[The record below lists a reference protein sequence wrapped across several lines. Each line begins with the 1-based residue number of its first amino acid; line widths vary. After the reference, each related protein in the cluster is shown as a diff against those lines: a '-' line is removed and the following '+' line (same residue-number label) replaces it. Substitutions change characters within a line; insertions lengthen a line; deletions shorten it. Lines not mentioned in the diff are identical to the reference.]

1 MGDAGFTLDERLE
14 RSSYLILRRGGIQI
28 RLADDS
34 RFPWVLLIPEQAQAS
49 ELHDLDKELRRDI
62 IDLATR
68 LGKVMKGIFEADK
81 VNVAAIGNLVPQLH
95 VHVVARRQDDDAWP
109 APIWGFGEPVPLTE
123 KLRRA
128 RAEAIAAAM
137 EQELPT

>member
-14 RSSYLILRRGGIQI
+14 KSSYLILRRGGIQI

-34 RFPWVLLIPEQAQAS
+34 RFPWLILIPEQAQAS
-49 ELHDLDKELRRDI
+49 ELHDLDKDLQRDI
-62 IDLATR
+62 LDLATR
-68 LGKVMKGIFEADK
+68 LGEAMKRIFEADK

-95 VHVVARRQDDDAWP
+95 VHVVVRRHDDDAWP

-123 KLRRA
+123 QLRRA
-128 RAEAIAAAM
+128 RAEAICAAM
-137 EQELPT
+137 GQELPT

>member
-1 MGDAGFTLDERLE
+1 MGDAGFNLDERLE

-49 ELHDLDKELRRDI
+49 ELHDLDKELRGGI
-62 IDLATR
+62 LDLATR
-68 LGKVMKGIFEADK
+68 LGKVMKRIFEADK

-95 VHVVARRQDDDAWP
+95 VHVVARRRDDDAWP
-109 APIWGFGEPVPLTE
+109 ASIWGFGEPVPLTE
-123 KLRRA
+123 QLRRT
-128 RAEAIAAAM
+128 RAEAIAVAM
-137 EQELPT
+137 EQDLPT